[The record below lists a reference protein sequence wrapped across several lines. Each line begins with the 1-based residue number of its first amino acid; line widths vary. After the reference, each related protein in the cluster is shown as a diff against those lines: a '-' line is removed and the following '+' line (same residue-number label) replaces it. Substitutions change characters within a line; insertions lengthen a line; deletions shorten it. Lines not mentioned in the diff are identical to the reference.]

1 MAQACH
7 SHEPAGTQSRF
18 TRFFASEGANGDF
31 EMRALVMTAA
41 AAFFPLT
48 MLASQALAVQDTPT
62 TINGVETVCT
72 GVGSAKDDPRWG
84 AYPVKIVRATTGGAN
99 LANAHVSI
107 SRNGKDVAG
116 LDCDA
121 PWVLFKP
128 MAGSYTA
135 TATLKNGGGTT
146 SQNFTTDG
154 NGPQKEITLTFA
166 RPSNTAA
173 SQ

>member
-1 MAQACH
+1 
-7 SHEPAGTQSRF
+7 
-18 TRFFASEGANGDF
+18 
-31 EMRALVMTAA
+31 MRAFVMTAA
-41 AAFFPLT
+41 AAFFPIT

-84 AYPVKIVRATTGGAN
+84 GYPVKIVLATTGGAN
-99 LANAHVSI
+99 LANAHVAI

-128 MAGSYTA
+128 AAGSYTA
-135 TATLKNGGGTT
+135 TATLKNGGGSAT
-146 SQNFTTDG
+146 QNFTTSG
-154 NGPQKEITLTFA
+154 SGAQKEITLTFA
-166 RPSNTAA
+166 RPSNTASA
-173 SQ
+173 P